1 MTACFV
7 HEVIAHGNAALIPQK
22 GSARTDLSYIRAPM
36 TGYSPDIK
44 GLHHNVYRCR
54 DSEETR
60 RFYEG
65 LLGLRLASA
74 VELSATKTG
83 RPIKALHTF
92 FEMGDRSF
100 LAFFEVIGDDCEGMF
115 EPKSDF
121 DLHIALEMPDVLT
134 LMTYKEKAVAA
145 GVEVRGPSDHGTIQ
159 SIYLRDPNGYVIE
172 LTTQVERDEKSI
184 ERRLLEAHGIL
195 DRWQRTKYESPTPG
209 ALN

>member
-1 MTACFV
+1 MT
-7 HEVIAHGNAALIPQK
+7 
-22 GSARTDLSYIRAPM
+22 D
-36 TGYSPDIK
+36 YSPDIK
-44 GLHHNVYRCR
+44 GLHHNAYRCR

-74 VELSATKTG
+74 LELSATKTG

-92 FEMGDRSF
+92 FEMGDHSF
-100 LAFFEVIGDDCEGMF
+100 LAFFEVIGDEREGMF

-121 DLHIALEMPDVLT
+121 DLHIALELPDVLT
-134 LMTYKEKAVAA
+134 MMTYKEKAVAA

-172 LTTQVERDEKSI
+172 LTTRVKSDEKSI
-184 ERRLLEAHGIL
+184 ERGLLEARGIV
-195 DRWQRTKYESPTPG
+195 DRWQHNKYASPTPG
-209 ALN
+209 TLN

>member
-1 MTACFV
+1 MT
-7 HEVIAHGNAALIPQK
+7 
-22 GSARTDLSYIRAPM
+22 D
-36 TGYSPDIK
+36 YSHHIK
-44 GLHHNVYRCR
+44 GLHHNAYRCR

-60 RFYEG
+60 RFYED

-74 VELSATKTG
+74 FELSATKTG

-92 FEMGDRSF
+92 FEMGDHSF
-100 LAFFEVIGDDCEGMF
+100 LAFFEVLGDEREGMF

-121 DLHIALEMPDVLT
+121 DLHIALEIPDMLT

-145 GVEVRGPSDHGTIQ
+145 GVEVRGPSDHGFIQ

-172 LTTQVERDEKSI
+172 LTAIVTRDDKDTERH
-184 ERRLLEAHGIL
+184 LLEAHGIL
-195 DRWQRTKYESPTPG
+195 DRWQRTKYESPTPR